1 MNTWSLVSRLLS
13 YFKFKGDD
21 CFEQP
26 WRGNT
31 SIWIWCIYVLYKL
44 ISQALRSR
52 AKMETTVIVM
62 LNVFNSLLARYC
74 HPVARSFVCHP
85 SLIFR
90 LSCQLSLWAKCWWQ
104 SAWWLTSFA
113 VLGMAWANTSLQLGN
128 DSKIQT
134 SHTYYRYIYIYSYLD
149 INTYSIPSIPLF
161 Q

>member
-1 MNTWSLVSRLLS
+1 MTGPFSTLANQMNTWSLVSRLLS

-21 CFEQP
+21 CFEHP
-26 WRGNT
+26 WPGNT

-62 LNVFNSLLARYC
+62 LKVLPSR
-74 HPVARSFVCHP
+74 RSFVCHP

-113 VLGMAWANTSLQLGN
+113 VLGLAWANTSLQLGN
-128 DSKIQT
+128 DLKIQT
-134 SHTYYRYIYIYSYLD
+134 SHTYYIYIIFIFGHKYIQY
-149 INTYSIPSIPLF
+149 T
-161 Q
+161 